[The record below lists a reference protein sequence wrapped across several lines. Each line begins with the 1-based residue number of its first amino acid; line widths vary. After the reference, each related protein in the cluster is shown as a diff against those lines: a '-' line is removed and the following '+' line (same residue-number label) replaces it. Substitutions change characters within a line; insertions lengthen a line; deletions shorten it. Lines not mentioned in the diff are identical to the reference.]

1 MKLEEK
7 LLAIKT
13 YRDLEKNFLLI
24 EESMDL
30 SSK

>member
-7 LLAIKT
+7 LLAIKS